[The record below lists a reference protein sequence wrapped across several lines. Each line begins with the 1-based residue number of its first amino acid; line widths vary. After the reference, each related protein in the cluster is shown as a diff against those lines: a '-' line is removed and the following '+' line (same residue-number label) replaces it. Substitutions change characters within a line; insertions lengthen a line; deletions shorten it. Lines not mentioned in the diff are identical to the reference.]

1 MVGLSLFVGQAFL
14 YNSVFFG
21 FALILSTF
29 YGVGSGSAGYYI
41 FFFAIGNFAGPLVL
55 GRFFDSVGRKPM
67 IAGTYIL
74 SGVLLIITAF
84 LFNADV
90 LTAQTQ
96 TLAWCII
103 FFFASAGASSA
114 YLTVS
119 EIFPMETR
127 AMAIAFFYAVGTA
140 IGGISGPYLFGK
152 LIETEERSQV
162 MLGFLLGGA
171 LMIAAGI
178 VQAAIGVEA
187 AGRQL
192 EDIAKPLTAEDAEQ
206 GGEGDELDVDQL
218 EGEKADGDGRR
229 PLRADTGAREDRR

>member
-1 MVGLSLFVGQAFL
+1 M
-14 YNSVFFG
+14 
-21 FALILSTF
+21 
-29 YGVGSGSAGYYI
+29 
-41 FFFAIGNFAGPLVL
+41 
-55 GRFFDSVGRKPM
+55 
-67 IAGTYIL
+67 
-74 SGVLLIITAF
+74 
-84 LFNADV
+84 
-90 LTAQTQ
+90 LTATTQ

-119 EIFPMETR
+119 EVFPMETR

-171 LMIAAGI
+171 LMIAGGI
-178 VQAAIGVEA
+178 VQAVLGVEA

-192 EDIAKPLTAEDAEQ
+192 EDIAKPLTAQDAERD
-206 GGEGDELDVDQL
+206 GEGDELDVEQARGR
-218 EGEKADGDGRR
+218 EGGGEDAERFER
-229 PLRADTGAREDRR
+229 THGAREDRR